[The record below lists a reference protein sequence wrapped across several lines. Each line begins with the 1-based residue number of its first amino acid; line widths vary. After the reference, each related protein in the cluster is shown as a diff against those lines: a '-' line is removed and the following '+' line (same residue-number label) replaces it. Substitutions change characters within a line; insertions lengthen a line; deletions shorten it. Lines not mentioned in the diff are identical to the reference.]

1 MKIYLAGP
9 MRGIPEF
16 NFPLFHK
23 ATKRLRDHGYDVFS
37 PAEKG
42 EEVLVTDNPGIQENI
57 AFRRKVFALDMAYIA
72 EHADTVAL
80 LPGWEKSSGAR
91 AERALAE
98 AIGLNVMVLG
108 AEFTDGND

>member
-16 NFPLFHK
+16 NFPAFHRAAK
-23 ATKRLRDHGYDVFS
+23 KLRDHGYDVFS

-42 EEVLVTDNPGIQENI
+42 EEVQVTDDPNLQESI
-57 AFRRKVFALDMAYIA
+57 DFRRRVFALDMAYIA

-80 LPGWEKSSGAR
+80 LPGWERSSGAR

-98 AIGLNVMVLG
+98 AIGLNLMVLG
-108 AEFTDGND
+108 SEFTNGI